1 MSRYRG
7 KYEAPKRER
16 RRRDP
21 DEPPETSEDRSEQG
35 EPDQA
40 PKPKRRGWLIAFC
53 CLIALTLMLGGLS
66 VAVLLRGSRMR
77 SQAGPDLTGM
87 AQSVQTSAEEESEP
101 DPEPEEPVLEIID
114 SYTIRH
120 DGVLYRYNEDVITL
134 LLLGVDEDTPDLAG
148 AVDGNG
154 VQADMIMLAV
164 MDSKGGTIRFLTLSR
179 DTYCEFSMLDETG
192 AETGQGTGQLA
203 LAFSYGDGRQSS
215 CDNVRDAVSRL
226 LYDIPIYSCSA
237 LYLDGLSVVN
247 DALGG
252 VTLTPSV
259 TIPYSWPAITAG
271 VETTLDAAMAE
282 KYIRYREMTE
292 TGNLER
298 MERQKQYCAA
308 LFSQAVAAVKASP
321 TKVLDLY
328 RALQSS
334 LVTDLSLLDAAYLAT
349 QVTGM
354 DFDGEIVSVP
364 GEAIL
369 NEDNYVE
376 FYPDRAA
383 LLDLILEYYFIPV
396 DS

>member
-53 CLIALTLMLGGLS
+53 CLIALTLLLGGLS
-66 VAVLLRGSRMR
+66 VAVLLRGNRMR
-77 SQAGPDLTGM
+77 NQAGPDLTGM
-87 AQSVQTSAEEESEP
+87 AQSVQTSSEEESEP
-101 DPEPEEPVLEIID
+101 EEPEEPVLEIID

-134 LLLGVDEDTPDLAG
+134 LLLGVDEDSPDEAG
-148 AVDGNG
+148 AVNGNG
-154 VQADMIMLAV
+154 VQADMIMLAI

-271 VETTLDAAMAE
+271 VETTLNAAMAE

-334 LVTDLSLLDAAYLAT
+334 LVTDLSVLDAAYLAT

-396 DS
+396 ES